1 MVSDLRKGS
10 TTVVYCITS
19 LVKNAHSPLM
29 LHWLKN
35 EIIPTRGLEK
45 NDKARDFDLKQVA
58 WKMGQV
64 LISKL
69 FNTVTT

>member
-1 MVSDLRKGS
+1 
-10 TTVVYCITS
+10 
-19 LVKNAHSPLM
+19 M